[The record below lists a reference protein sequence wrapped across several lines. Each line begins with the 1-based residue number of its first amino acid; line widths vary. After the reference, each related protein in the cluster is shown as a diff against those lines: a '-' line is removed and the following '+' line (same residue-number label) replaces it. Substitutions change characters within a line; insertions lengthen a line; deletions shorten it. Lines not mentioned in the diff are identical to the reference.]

1 MARKRKSFFAQKLW
15 MLRDF
20 RKRTKI
26 LQRIKIQL
34 SKNQFNL
41 DSKFQEQ
48 NLNKIESL
56 KDVI

>member
-56 KDVI
+56 KNVI